1 MPTTTAAPPATPV
14 PPPPPSGVLRAR
26 RVGNCVL
33 AALFVLALWLP
44 VLQRPLKI
52 GRFFHDD
59 QGNWTGFGDLDK
71 RFQEGFA
78 FRDVLLKLRVE
89 LRLGLFDLLP
99 DTVIRGKDG
108 WLFYNSEIVHDGHSF
123 DDFRG
128 EIHPDGLT
136 LDAWT
141 AVTRSRAEA
150 LAAQGSHLA
159 IVVVPNKQTIYA
171 GELPAAITRQR
182 GARTRTDDV
191 VEVLSVLEQTKPVR
205 EPWTLIDLRPVFTH
219 ALQRSDQGTATTPL
233 YYRTDSHWTESG
245 AQVAATAISDALT
258 PVVPGFVP
266 LPDAVLTPRQGT
278 YPGDI
283 GKLVLGHPI
292 SETAEFLDPDHIW
305 PARTAAGAPVLGPG
319 ITREMIVSFF
329 TRSTSADDPI
339 HPLITTVDDPNLPTA
354 VIFHDSFGPCMLPWM
369 AQHFRRAVWCWN
381 CSWDQAVVDREK
393 PSVVIVERVERYVD
407 RLFADGPPVAP

>member
-1 MPTTTAAPPATPV
+1 MPTTTAAPPAAPV
-14 PPPPPSGVLRAR
+14 PPPPSGVLRAR
-26 RVGNCVL
+26 RIGNCVL

-89 LRLGLFDLLP
+89 LRLGIFDLLP

-108 WLFYNSEIVHDGHSF
+108 WLFYDSEIVHDGHSF

-128 EIHPDGLT
+128 EVHPDQAT
-136 LDAWT
+136 LSNW
-141 AVTRSRAEA
+141 RSVMTVHAEERQWPNS
-150 LAAQGSHLA
+150 LVV
-159 IVVVPNKQTIYA
+159 IVVPNKQTIYPDL
-171 GELPAAITRQR
+171 LPAALARQR
-182 GARTRTDDV
+182 GGRTRADDAVAELTDPQLPLPQYRATV
-191 VEVLSVLEQTKPVR
+191 
-205 EPWTLIDLRPVFTH
+205 IDLRPAFLKARTL
-219 ALQRSDQGTATTPL
+219 ADGTPSPPL
-233 YYRTDSHWTESG
+233 YYRTDSHWTERG
-245 AQVAATAISDALT
+245 ARVAEAAISQALIAAHIPDFT
-258 PVVPGFVP
+258 P
-266 LPDAVLTPRQGT
+266 LPAAVLTPRMGT
-278 YPGDI
+278 YRGDI
-283 GKLVLGHPI
+283 GNLVLGKNI
-292 SETAEFLDPDHIW
+292 VESAEFLDVDHIW
-305 PARTAAGAPVLGPG
+305 PARTAAGAPVLGPS
-319 ITREMIVSFF
+319 ITREMIVSYF
-329 TRSTSADDPI
+329 TRSSKPDDPI

-381 CSWDQAVVDREK
+381 CSWDEALVDREK